1 MKPFTKLITAA
12 IAAAALIPATAL
24 ADAQA
29 TRNQGYLVDTRGE
42 IVRSGTGLCWH
53 TSDWTPALA
62 VEECDPAGK
71 PVEAAAAPASK
82 PAVAA
87 VPPAAEPAKPSPQT
101 NSISNEVLFEFDKS
115 ELKPQGKMM
124 LDGLAQQLEGATY
137 GTILA
142 IGHAD
147 RIGSHKYNKKLSER
161 RAQAVKDYLANKNIQ
176 AGRIDAQ
183 GKGETQPVTNAGD
196 CLGGGNAKVIACL
209 QPDRRV
215 EIKVSGTRR

>member
-62 VEECDPAGK
+62 VEECDPARSRVG
-71 PVEAAAAPASK
+71 AAAAPDSN

-115 ELKPQGKMM
+115 ELKPQ
-124 LDGLAQQLEGATY
+124 
-137 GTILA
+137 
-142 IGHAD
+142 
-147 RIGSHKYNKKLSER
+147 
-161 RAQAVKDYLANKNIQ
+161 
-176 AGRIDAQ
+176 
-183 GKGETQPVTNAGD
+183 
-196 CLGGGNAKVIACL
+196 
-209 QPDRRV
+209 
-215 EIKVSGTRR
+215 